1 MKIIEVPQ
9 YGPMFRF
16 KDHHVYWT
24 LHLLSGGKR
33 MGRKKL
39 SDMVGIGEGSMRRI
53 INTLREW
60 EMIDI
65 KQTGIKITREGFG
78 FLFELP
84 LKVLD
89 INIGDLVVGDHQQ
102 AILVKGVAEKI
113 ENGMQ
118 QRDAGIRAGS
128 EGCTTILYRDG
139 KLLMPPDWDLDVN
152 RPALAS
158 TIRSIEEME
167 DGDVIIV
174 GGAFERMGAV
184 NGALMAAFELF

>member
-1 MKIIEVPQ
+1 
-9 YGPMFRF
+9 
-16 KDHHVYWT
+16 
-24 LHLLSGGKR
+24 